1 MLDELG
7 AYNFFDQTA
16 ILVCVAVFCYCVIPA
31 FCLSNI
37 VQYGLILKNI
47 VASHYGSLEA
57 EGPESHHVELFC
69 SKSCSLDL

>member
-1 MLDELG
+1 MSWVHITFLIKQQFWCVSR
-7 AYNFFDQTA
+7 FFV
-16 ILVCVAVFCYCVIPA
+16 IVIPA
-31 FCLSNI
+31 FCLPNV

-47 VASHYGSLEA
+47 VGSRYGSLEA